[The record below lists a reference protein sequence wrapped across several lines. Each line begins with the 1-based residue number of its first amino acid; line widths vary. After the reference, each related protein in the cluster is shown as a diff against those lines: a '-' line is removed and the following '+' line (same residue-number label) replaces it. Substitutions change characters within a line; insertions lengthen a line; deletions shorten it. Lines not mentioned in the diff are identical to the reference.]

1 MFSFLICAIVQ
12 IVPVTSLT
20 LFMFEVNSERMFNA
34 NTEKDFVVWLFDFV
48 FNSRFNSETTK
59 TQVPL

>member
-12 IVPVTSLT
+12 IVPFTPLT